1 VRRHRPV
8 MLNEVIDM
16 LQIKERA
23 TIVDGTVGHGG
34 HAAEM
39 LRKAG
44 PHGRL
49 IAFDWDESMIAR
61 ASELLD
67 NIPGSKNFVHAD
79 YRRIPEILDGIGIDK
94 VDAVLLDFGVN
105 LEHFDDVERGFSFQ
119 GDAPLDMRMDRSAK
133 ETAAA
138 WLGRA
143 TEKEIVRVLREYG
156 GERHAGLIARE
167 IVRRRKEGKM
177 RRTSDLV
184 AAVESAV
191 PPRLREK
198 RIHPATRTFQAI
210 RIQVNRELD
219 ELQSAIEG
227 IAMRL
232 SGGGRMV
239 TLSYHSGEDAAA
251 KNAFRELAKS
261 GKFQVL
267 TKTPLRPSEGE
278 IDENPSSRSAKL
290 RAIERIHIQ
299 ENHS

>member
-1 VRRHRPV
+1 MRRHQPV
-8 MLNEVIDM
+8 MLDEVINM

-23 TIVDGTVGHGG
+23 TVLDGTVGHGG
-34 HAAEM
+34 HAAAM

-44 PHGRL
+44 PYGRL

-61 ASELLD
+61 ATESLED
-67 NIPGSKNFVHAD
+67 IPGSKSFVHAD
-79 YRRIPEILDGIGIDK
+79 YRRIPEILDGIGVDE

-105 LEHFDDVERGFSFQ
+105 LEHFEDVERGFSFQ

-143 TEKEIVRVLREYG
+143 TEQEIVRVLREYG

-167 IVRRRKEGKM
+167 IVKRRKEGKM

-198 RIHPATRTFQAI
+198 RIHQATRTFQAI

-219 ELQSAIEG
+219 DLQSAIQE

-232 SGGGRMV
+232 SDGGRLV

-251 KNAFRELAKS
+251 KHAFRELAKS
-261 GKFQVL
+261 GAFQVL
-267 TKTPLRPSEGE
+267 TKSPMRPTE
-278 IDENPSSRSAKL
+278 DEVTVNPSSRSAKL
-290 RAIERIHIQ
+290 RAIERINTQ